1 MKENKLEV
9 IIGAVVLA
17 VALGFIVF
25 VYQTTSLSLSNS
37 KHYNLIEGCG
47 GFFSPIAKGKLSS
60 DLAVELNLPVIL
72 VVKNILGCI
81 NHTLMSLKSIENL
94 NLVQL
99 QGLKIIYLLL

>member
-37 KHYNLIEGCG
+37 KHYNLI
-47 GFFSPIAKGKLSS
+47 
-60 DLAVELNLPVIL
+60 AVSYTHLTLPTTDRV
-72 VVKNILGCI
+72 
-81 NHTLMSLKSIENL
+81 
-94 NLVQL
+94 
-99 QGLKIIYLLL
+99 

>member
-37 KHYNLIEGCG
+37 KHYNLI
-47 GFFSPIAKGKLSS
+47 A
-60 DLAVELNLPVIL
+60 DLDP
-72 VVKNILGCI
+72 
-81 NHTLMSLKSIENL
+81 LME
-94 NLVQL
+94 
-99 QGLKIIYLLL
+99 YM